1 MNDEIQSN
9 VPSIVDS
16 SGIIYRAYKAL
27 PNELKLRFL
36 AILAELENEHCYL
49 KKRFP
54 QGKLKRVLG
63 TEIPVYTANIDP
75 KGEWKIYLHYAD
87 GKLYL
92 TDLVGSQPAVSK
104 EISKENLSPVGSFN
118 EF

>member
-1 MNDEIQSN
+1 MIRHIN

-16 SGIIYRAYKAL
+16 SGIIHRAYKAL
-27 PNELKLRFL
+27 PDELKLRFL
-36 AILAELENEHCYL
+36 AILAELENQDCYL

-54 QGKLKRVLG
+54 QANLKRVLG
-63 TEIPVYTANIDP
+63 TELPVYTANIDSL
-75 KGEWKIYLHYAD
+75 GEWKIYLYYAE

-92 TDLVGSQPAVSK
+92 KDLTCSQVTQAK
-104 EISKENLSPVGSFN
+104 DNLSKIGNVN